1 MMVVSLEEY
10 TEKHAPEMIKRLVEL
25 LAYQNSIEIKY
36 TIKKCTDQENGTHV
50 IFKKINYKLI
60 IIQNYD

>member
-1 MMVVSLEEY
+1 MVVSLEEY

-36 TIKKCTDQENGTHV
+36 TIKKCTD
-50 IFKKINYKLI
+50 
-60 IIQNYD
+60 